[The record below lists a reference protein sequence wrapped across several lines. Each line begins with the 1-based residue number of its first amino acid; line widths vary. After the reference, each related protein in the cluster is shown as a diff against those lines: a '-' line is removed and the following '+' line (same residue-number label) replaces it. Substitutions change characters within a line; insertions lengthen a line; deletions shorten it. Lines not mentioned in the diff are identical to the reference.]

1 MDTRHNSIC
10 YDAEKQEL
18 HIVTCYNKLQ
28 YKTLWVQDQYIR
40 YARYLMYAKD
50 PEVRR
55 LPTLRG
61 YWIYLRVLRG
71 VFALLA
77 VLCLLQGIRLWRS
90 DVSQSLLPIVLA
102 ACMLVL
108 ACMLG
113 YYAICTQAIVVR
125 SSIQTIHRTKV
136 PKPLRR
142 TWEGI
147 DQGFAAQP
155 VFRQE
160 VTITPEGHSLNTP
173 YPDTPFSQFR
183 RGEYFIRV
191 VAEEKDLYFLQI
203 KDRKNSGGYLSPAG
217 LHFVKDNYSDTEW
230 TVLLT
235 ALREMQYL

>member
-10 YDAEKQEL
+10 YDEEKQEL

-102 ACMLVL
+102 ACMLEIGRAHV
-108 ACMLG
+108 
-113 YYAICTQAIVVR
+113 
-125 SSIQTIHRTKV
+125 
-136 PKPLRR
+136 
-142 TWEGI
+142 
-147 DQGFAAQP
+147 
-155 VFRQE
+155 
-160 VTITPEGHSLNTP
+160 
-173 YPDTPFSQFR
+173 
-183 RGEYFIRV
+183 
-191 VAEEKDLYFLQI
+191 
-203 KDRKNSGGYLSPAG
+203 
-217 LHFVKDNYSDTEW
+217 
-230 TVLLT
+230 
-235 ALREMQYL
+235 